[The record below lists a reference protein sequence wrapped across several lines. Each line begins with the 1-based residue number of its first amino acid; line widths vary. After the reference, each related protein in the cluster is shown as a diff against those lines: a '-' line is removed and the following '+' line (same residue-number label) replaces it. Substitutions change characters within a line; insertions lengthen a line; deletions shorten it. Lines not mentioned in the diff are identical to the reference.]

1 LWVRTFPTFNSCLW
15 NWFFKPWFKDFHKPI
30 FFIHIMQTKK
40 ACILGCLSHHHVL
53 ICFFLLK
60 FETFYNAAYLLMEN
74 GFRQFNDF
82 HPSWKPSNPS
92 TFKKSSPHYK
102 SFLCKCGHNPSHGSL
117 FFHLWT
123 NGWWFTV
130 SGLTLCPFTKF
141 HTLGWATRK

>member
-1 LWVRTFPTFNSCLW
+1 
-15 NWFFKPWFKDFHKPI
+15 
-30 FFIHIMQTKK
+30 MQTKK

-92 TFKKSSPHYK
+92 TFKKSSPHYIIHHMVHCF
-102 SFLCKCGHNPSHGSL
+102 SIHEQMDG
-117 FFHLWT
+117 
-123 NGWWFTV
+123 
-130 SGLTLCPFTKF
+130 GLPYQV
-141 HTLGWATRK
+141 